1 MRMRIIRF
9 SFSPAA
15 YVAAAAAFGVNMLL
29 GGCGPDAQP
38 VQAPQPPPYRAAL
51 TRVFDL
57 DTALAGAR
65 DQAMGDRKDP
75 GQGAVAIQQYVAAMR
90 AVDMHDLP
98 EDVRGAYNRHLDAWN
113 ALGELLARYGGFT
126 GAFRFGF
133 DGEDFAKAQVGRA
146 QQTVEDSWTEVKN
159 KARAYGV
166 TPPSN

>member
-1 MRMRIIRF
+1 MRMRIVR
-9 SFSPAA
+9 SNVSPAA
-15 YVAAAAAFGVNMLL
+15 HVAAAAAFGVIMLL
-29 GGCGPDAQP
+29 GGCGPDPQP
-38 VQAPQPPPYRAAL
+38 VQVPQPPPYRAAL
-51 TRVFDL
+51 TRVFEL
-57 DTALAGAR
+57 DTALANAR
-65 DQAMGDRKDP
+65 DQAMGDRHDA
-75 GQGAVAIQQYVAAMR
+75 GRGAVAIQQYVAAMR

-98 EDVRGAYNRHLDAWN
+98 EDVRGAYARNVDAWA

-146 QQTVEDSWTEVKN
+146 QQAIEDSWTDVKN